1 MLVDNQYHHRT
12 GVSDYVFCGILQ
24 HKYCAFF
31 DIITSYVIGAYEC
44 GRHVRVSRGEKKW
57 KI

>member
-1 MLVDNQYHHRT
+1 MPVDDRDYHMG
-12 GVSDYVFCGILQ
+12 GVFSHVFCGILQ
-24 HKYCAFF
+24 HKYCAFSAF
-31 DIITSYVIGAYEC
+31 VTSYVIGAYEC